1 MPTGTSMRLSDA
13 RRIDP
18 ILTNI
23 AQGFSQAEYGGSY
36 FFPCVEVPV
45 RGGQIISFD
54 KAAFRTYNSRRVPG
68 GNTKRIQ
75 TNYTGLPYALDN
87 DGLEHPLP
95 IEYLEDSDFV
105 GIDWQKIAMDAC
117 MSGLTNNLEVEQAA
131 LLRNPA
137 AYNSA
142 NILTLS
148 GGSQLNTAGGAA
160 PFSAIIRQMREA
172 IRTKIGRSPN
182 VMGIPASIIPALDN
196 LTEIRNRLQYT
207 SSASA
212 TLDMLAAWYDFDK
225 VVLLGSMQA
234 SEDPSETLT
243 DIWGSDIVMAYV
255 NPVALQPDAVITYQ
269 MNGKINRFS
278 PSLGYTYTLKGHPFA
293 KPRYWDENTDSWVF
307 GAKLERKPVLTGVD
321 GGLIVAGA
329 IIRNCLA

>member
-1 MPTGTSMRLSDA
+1 MPTGTSMRLADA

-18 ILTNI
+18 ILTNL
-23 AQGFSQAEYGGSY
+23 AQGFNQSEYGGAY
-36 FFPCVEVPV
+36 FFPTVEVPV

-54 KAAFRTYNSRRVPG
+54 KASFRTYNSRRVPG

-95 IEYLEDSDFV
+95 IEYLEDSDYIGV
-105 GIDWQKIAMDAC
+105 NWQEIAMNAC

-131 LLRNPA
+131 LLRNGSAYA
-137 AYNSA
+137 ASNV
-142 NILTLS
+142 ITLS
-148 GGSQLNTAGGAA
+148 GGSQLSTSSA
-160 PFSAIIRQMREA
+160 PFAAIVRQMREA
-172 IRTKIGRSPN
+172 VRTKIGRLPN
-182 VMGIPASIIPALDN
+182 VMGIPASIMPALDN
-196 LTEIRNRLQYT
+196 LAEVRERLKYT
-207 SSASA
+207 SSEST
-212 TLDMLAAWYDFDK
+212 TLDMIAAWYGFDK

-234 SEDPSETLT
+234 GDDAAETLT
-243 DIWGSDIVMAYV
+243 DIWGDDIVMAYV
-255 NPVALQPDAVITYQ
+255 NPVALQPGQRLTYQ
-269 MNGKINRFS
+269 LGGKINRFT

-293 KPRYWDENTDSWVF
+293 KPRYWDENTDSWIF

-329 IIRNCLA
+329 IIRDCLA